1 MMAVLVWVAWL
12 LLCGL
17 SWSQVEGTEPT
28 PIVLWH
34 GMGDCCCNPLRNI
47 IIHFFSS
54 RIRVRLKD
62 CHGSESTI
70 SCMDPEKNQ
79 LDPTG
84 SGSGLID
91 AVSKCVL

>member
-47 IIHFFSS
+47 IIYHSSIGFIYQHFAG
-54 RIRVRLKD
+54 KD
-62 CHGSESTI
+62 LTL
-70 SCMDPEKNQ
+70 M
-79 LDPTG
+79 
-84 SGSGLID
+84 
-91 AVSKCVL
+91 